1 MLFQEKAG
9 FKIMVQKEND
19 KDAYKHILM
28 GVKYGVMNGQN

>member
-1 MLFQEKAG
+1 
-9 FKIMVQKEND
+9 VQKEND